1 MMVGVPPAEGDSLGA
16 RIRRLRK
23 ERGVSLA
30 KVGREDFTR
39 AFLSQIELGRA
50 QPSLRVL
57 RVIADRLGTHVDYL
71 LEGRAPEVDWELAL
85 ERARVLLLRGEP
97 KRALISLRGAAAAA
111 WPVGTDARMVEAE
124 ALAQLG
130 QHDRAR
136 KLIDA
141 ERMVISKHRDNP
153 RMERWR
159 ALSEG
164 RRFSYGNGDARA
176 AAEAHLQTAER
187 AVRAGRPQDAL
198 DHYRAARVL
207 LEA

>member
-1 MMVGVPPAEGDSLGA
+1 MIRGLPSQDESLGA
-16 RIRRLRK
+16 RIRRLRR

-30 KVGREDFTR
+30 KVGRGDFTR
-39 AFLSQIELGRA
+39 AFLSQVELGRA

-71 LEGRAPEVDWELAL
+71 LEGRSPELDRELAL

-97 KRALISLRGAAAAA
+97 KRALISLRGLDDAA
-111 WPVGTDARMVEAE
+111 WPLSTDARLCEAE

-130 QHDRAR
+130 QQERAR
-136 KLIDA
+136 KLLDA
-141 ERMVISKHRDNP
+141 ERMVISKRRDHHRMD
-153 RMERWR
+153 RWR

-164 RRFSYGNGDARA
+164 RRFSYGDGDARS
-176 AAEAHLQTAER
+176 AAEAHLQVAER
-187 AVRAGRPQDAL
+187 NTRSGDVRGAL
-198 DHYRAARVL
+198 DHYRAARAL